1 MKRKLLISSGKQNK
15 QLPKK
20 LQTPTPFNNTR
31 AVSADILLT
40 PRRVRGTAKG
50 ERFQLR
56 CANRPFIS
64 LLTFNAFHSPGH
76 QVSLS
81 LSQGFLSRSSSLSL
95 QWAPAEGLPPSC
107 SCRSSWERGVL
118 NKGKMLSHIKD
129 QDRSG
134 KGLKEEALSASL
146 VAQLVKD
153 LPAVQ
158 ETPV

>member
-1 MKRKLLISSGKQNK
+1 MEPLLEDEV
-15 QLPKK
+15 
-20 LQTPTPFNNTR
+20 NTR
-31 AVSADILLT
+31 GAYILFYQKRNSIPPWSA
-40 PRRVRGTAKG
+40 
-50 ERFQLR
+50 
-56 CANRPFIS
+56 
-64 LLTFNAFHSPGH
+64 
-76 QVSLS
+76 
-81 LSQGFLSRSSSLSL
+81 SSSMR
-95 QWAPAEGLPPSC
+95 GRY
-107 SCRSSWERGVL
+107 CRSSWERGVL